1 MIKHEGIEEMNV
13 LKQAAA
19 VLALGVVLSACGGG
33 GGNGGDSAGAI
44 DPATE
49 PTAVMEAILIKVDG
63 RNAILR
69 DGDPPAPT
77 NAGGEPVLRAASD
90 VITVPS
96 GGDASLSL
104 DFETSAAVEAI
115 FAKVV
120 GADRFA
126 EVLLASQTQSLGGT
140 KAMEQLVLDL
150 AVPSN
155 IGAGRFCVEIS
166 GRDAQ
171 ALVSNTET
179 VCFDVDDSTIKA
191 LQGTWDFA
199 CNPAGDGSESFEGS
213 WTFDGTDVLVTE
225 SVWLND
231 ACLGSPE
238 DTYNEQLTVA
248 VGNQVQA
255 ADGEPANEFD
265 IRNLSENDSFF
276 TLIRVAESGFQF
288 ARAPAGSGGSAEIR
302 ANSFASSVDF
312 TRRAQSV
319 SSARACFNPVLWQ
332 EGTEVV
338 QTIRYE
344 GRNDGDFGGTP
355 GELEFSE
362 EYTETLITDGE
373 VTFDGR
379 TAIRIRSLGTQ
390 DGGQGDPVDE
400 FTYFQVDFARPSLAL
415 VGDEIRNPS
424 TGAVID
430 SETLSPA
437 ALVAPFDLAEGE
449 SVTQTI
455 VIEENDIEN
464 NDSESN
470 TVLATTTYIGREII
484 QIDGRSI
491 ETCRFD
497 TNLIDGDG
505 DGLADGEDAEDPFV
519 THYSVESGLEVLFYE
534 LEPDN
539 GVRTDQVEL
548 LAATINGVMVDD

>member
-1 MIKHEGIEEMNV
+1 MSV
-13 LKQAAA
+13 LKQSVA

-33 GGNGGDSAGAI
+33 GSNGGGGSGAI
-44 DPATE
+44 DPASE
-49 PTAVMEAILIKVDG
+49 PSAVMEAILIKVDG

-77 NAGGEPVLRAASD
+77 NAGGEPVLRAAND
-90 VITVPS
+90 VIAVPS
-96 GGDASLSL
+96 GGNASLSL

-126 EVLLASQTQSLGGT
+126 EVLLAAQTQSLGT

-150 AVPSN
+150 TVPSN
-155 IGAGRFCVEIS
+155 IGAGQFCVEIS

-179 VCFDVDDSTIKA
+179 VCFDVDDSTIKV

-199 CNPAGDGSESFEGS
+199 CNPASDGSESFEGS

-225 SVWLND
+225 SVWPNN

-238 DTYNEQLTVA
+238 NTYNEQLTVA

-255 ADGEPANEFD
+255 ADGEPANAFD
-265 IRNLSENDSFF
+265 IRNLSENDRFF
-276 TLIRVAESGFQF
+276 TLIRVEGGGFQL
-288 ARAPAGSGGSAEIR
+288 ALAPAGSGGSAETR
-302 ANSFASSVDF
+302 ANSFASSADF
-312 TRRAQSV
+312 TRRPESV

-338 QTIRYE
+338 QTVRYE

-362 EYTETLITDGE
+362 EFTETRITDGE
-373 VTFDGR
+373 VSFDGR

-400 FTYFQVDFARPSLAL
+400 FTYFQVDFARPSFAL
-415 VGDEIRNPS
+415 VGDETRDRS

-455 VIEENDIEN
+455 VIEENDVEN
-464 NDSESN
+464 DDNETN
-470 TVLATTTYIGREII
+470 TVIATTTYIGRETV

-539 GVRTDQVEL
+539 GVRTDQVEVL
-548 LAATINGVMVDD
+548 SATINGVTVDD